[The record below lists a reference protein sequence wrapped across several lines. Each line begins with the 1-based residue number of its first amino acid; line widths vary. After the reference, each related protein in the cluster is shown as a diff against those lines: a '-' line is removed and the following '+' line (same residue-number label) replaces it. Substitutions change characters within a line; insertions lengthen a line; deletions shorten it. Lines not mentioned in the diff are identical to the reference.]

1 MLRCVP
7 SGVHDCDWFVM
18 RSGRFMVFYQST
30 FGCVD
35 NTSDPA
41 SNRNL
46 DQPKAKP
53 CKNETKP
60 AEPPYKVT
68 QTDVDRVAGVKNDA
82 RRGYMSLKKL

>member
-1 MLRCVP
+1 MLRFVP

-46 DQPKAKP
+46 DQLKAKP

-60 AEPPYKVT
+60 VEPPYGMT
-68 QTDVDRVAGVKNDA
+68 QAYADRVASVKNDA
-82 RRGYMSLKKL
+82 KKKAS

>member
-1 MLRCVP
+1 MKNEWC
-7 SGVHDCDWFVM
+7 
-18 RSGRFMVFYQST
+18 MVFYQST

-41 SNRNL
+41 SNRNF
-46 DQPKAKP
+46 DQSKAKP

-60 AEPPYKVT
+60 AEPQYEVT

-82 RRGYMSLKKL
+82 RYMSLKKL